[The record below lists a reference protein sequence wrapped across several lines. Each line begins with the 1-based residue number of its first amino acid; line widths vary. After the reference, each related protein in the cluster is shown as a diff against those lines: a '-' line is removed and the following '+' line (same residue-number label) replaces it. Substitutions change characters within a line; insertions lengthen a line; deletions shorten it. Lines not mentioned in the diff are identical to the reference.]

1 MLRIRNNH
9 EGFIDAHYSIH
20 GRRAFVSSSSRM
32 SNGFDNFSK
41 HFGNGSNISFMQSHV
56 FPREQIEW
64 LDFLEVQFQSWLND
78 QEEDERHDRVLA
90 RKTRLPDLDY
100 RDIDFVTKCDRLMRR
115 GKRRIQWIP
124 NSRGW
129 AREAKHR
136 RRHSQ
141 RSA

>member
-100 RDIDFVTKCDRLMRR
+100 RDIDFVTKCDRRAH
-115 GKRRIQWIP
+115 GQ
-124 NSRGW
+124 
-129 AREAKHR
+129 EAQAMAPGLTGPGPSGQDGPDWR
-136 RRHSQ
+136 Q
-141 RSA
+141 L